1 MIWIP
6 RSLIQHKVRDLKL
19 SLIPANSN
27 IHPWLS
33 MGPGSEFGLARKCIL
48 QLPICVIIQ

>member
-1 MIWIP
+1 MIP
-6 RSLIQHKVRDLKL
+6 RSLIQHKVRVLKL

-27 IHPWLS
+27 NRSRLS

-48 QLPICVIIQ
+48 QLPICVRIQ

>member
-6 RSLIQHKVRDLKL
+6 RSLIEHKVRALKL

-27 IHPWLS
+27 NRPPLS

-48 QLPICVIIQ
+48 QLPICMIIQ